1 MIRIGY
7 KRCEYD
13 YCIYV
18 KSLDD
23 DDSFIFLLLYVDDM
37 LIVAKNMVEVNKLK
51 SLLSKEFEVQ
61 PRRFLEWRFTW
72 IELQGNYGYLSIAM
86 SKEYW
91 RGSTWMMQNQ

>member
-1 MIRIGY
+1 MIKIGY

-13 YCIYV
+13 YCVYV
-18 KSLDD
+18 KSLD

-86 SKEYW
+86 SRECW
-91 RGSTWMMQNQ
+91 RGSTWIMQNQ